1 MNVNQ
6 LHAGLPVGRAGA
18 PIATARAAMIMLHGR
33 GAMAADILFL
43 ANELDVRQVAVLA
56 PQAANSTWYP
66 NRFIAPVATN
76 EPWLTSALQVVD
88 SLVQELAASGL
99 GAERV
104 FLLGFSQGGCLA
116 LEYAARYPRRYAGV
130 IGLSSGLI
138 ENGDQPRAY
147 SRFAGRFAR
156 VIGLQRR
163 GFPHP
168 RGARRPHGQRAGG
181 PGRGGGQAHLSR
193 HGPHDQPR
201 RDQRHQRADCP
212 GHDGVIESS
221 QQGGANAIALSG
233 HGPVHRTE

>member
-88 SLVQELAASGL
+88 GLVQELAASGL

-147 SRFAGRFAR
+147 AGSLAGSPVLLGCSDVDFHIPVAR
-156 VIGLQRR
+156 VDRTADVLTGL
-163 GFPHP
+163 
-168 RGARRPHGQRAGG
+168 GAAVDKRIY
-181 PGRGGGQAHLSR
+181 PGMDHTIN
-193 HGPHDQPR
+193 
-201 RDQRHQRADCP
+201 RDE
-212 GHDGVIESS
+212 I
-221 QQGGANAIALSG
+221 NAINALIAQVTTG
-233 HGPVHRTE
+233 

>member
-88 SLVQELAASGL
+88 GRVQELGVSGL

-104 FLLGFSQGGCLA
+104 FLFGFSQGGCLA

-147 SRFAGRFAR
+147 SGSLAGSPVLLGCSDVDFHIPVAR
-156 VIGLQRR
+156 VDRTADVLTGL
-163 GFPHP
+163 
-168 RGARRPHGQRAGG
+168 GAAVDKRIY
-181 PGRGGGQAHLSR
+181 PGMDHTIN
-193 HGPHDQPR
+193 
-201 RDQRHQRADCP
+201 RDE
-212 GHDGVIESS
+212 I
-221 QQGGANAIALSG
+221 NAINALIAQVTTG
-233 HGPVHRTE
+233 

>member
-88 SLVQELAASGL
+88 GLVQELAASGL

-147 SRFAGRFAR
+147 SGSLAGSPVLLGCSDVDFHIPVAR
-156 VIGLQRR
+156 VDRTADVLTGL
-163 GFPHP
+163 
-168 RGARRPHGQRAGG
+168 GAAVDKRIY
-181 PGRGGGQAHLSR
+181 PGMDHTIN
-193 HGPHDQPR
+193 
-201 RDQRHQRADCP
+201 RDE
-212 GHDGVIESS
+212 I
-221 QQGGANAIALSG
+221 NAINALIAQVTTG
-233 HGPVHRTE
+233 